1 MIDGDDCSVT
11 VSAARVSS
19 LEGRLAFAS
28 DDAGQVGA
36 PHDVDPLG
44 GDPAVMGSRAMR
56 AAGTL
61 MGQEAMLAHQ
71 PQDATPAGADT
82 GEAQPRPQLA
92 VALAMKR
99 AAGQELADRCHQVV
113 IRRGPAWP
121 RPLAL
126 RHAGWAAVAIKS
138 RARHAPEARDAL
150 QAVDL
155 VRGGRDLPAH
165 CLDLL
170 RPKGRCVSKPSIF
183 ASRSSAVIVSSPT
196 LACSRPIS
204 ASRASAGRL
213 FSDASPPAR
222 NWSRQPLRSA
232 AVTPSWRSSNSRS
245 SPRNSLSTASC
256 LRRADIPRR
265 RPGVDPPAPAGGAR
279 S

>member
-1 MIDGDDCSVT
+1 MGSSAWKRSAASAGVEADALGRAMIDGDDCSVT

-19 LEGRLAFAS
+19 LQGRLAFAS

-44 GDPAVMGSRAMR
+44 GDPAVVGPRAMR

-61 MGQEAMLAHQ
+61 MGQQAMLAHQ
-71 PQDATPAGADT
+71 PQDAAPTGADA

-92 VALAMKR
+92 VAFAMKR
-99 AAGQELADRCHQVV
+99 TAGQELADRCHQVV
-113 IRRGPAWP
+113 IRRRPAWP

-165 CLDLL
+165 RLD
-170 RPKGRCVSKPSIF
+170 
-183 ASRSSAVIVSSPT
+183 
-196 LACSRPIS
+196 
-204 ASRASAGRL
+204 
-213 FSDASPPAR
+213 
-222 NWSRQPLRSA
+222 
-232 AVTPSWRSSNSRS
+232 
-245 SPRNSLSTASC
+245 
-256 LRRADIPRR
+256 LRRAKGR
-265 RPGVDPPAPAGGAR
+265 
-279 S
+279 

>member
-1 MIDGDDCSVT
+1 
-11 VSAARVSS
+11 
-19 LEGRLAFAS
+19 
-28 DDAGQVGA
+28 
-36 PHDVDPLG
+36 
-44 GDPAVMGSRAMR
+44 
-56 AAGTL
+56 
-61 MGQEAMLAHQ
+61 
-71 PQDATPAGADT
+71 
-82 GEAQPRPQLA
+82 
-92 VALAMKR
+92 MKR

-126 RHAGWAAVAIKS
+126 SHAGWAAVAIKS

-165 CLDLL
+165 RLDL
-170 RPKGRCVSKPSIF
+170 RRAKGRCVSKPSIF

-196 LACSRPIS
+196 LACSRPNA

-222 NWSRQPLRSA
+222 NWPPLRA
-232 AVTPSWRSSNSRS
+232 
-245 SPRNSLSTASC
+245 
-256 LRRADIPRR
+256 
-265 RPGVDPPAPAGGAR
+265 APAGAGALVAPAAQIGGGPPELAR
-279 S
+279 LQFQILPPHQPQQRVLPA